1 MNTKRQRTWNP
12 ARATSLTGGVNSFSI
27 VRSDRQ
33 SKCFSKPPSAILLRS
48 DSRSVLASHS
58 TRVATTTM
66 RSNLFCARPI
76 SIPPTLAATFSFPR
90 PTTAPPVRP
99 ATSSSASDA
108 YYRLGQAYVRT
119 GDRDRAQQ
127 QFQVYQRL
135 REQHLADLDKQRAEI
150 RQFVYSAKDSPS
162 AKP

>member
-58 TRVATTTM
+58 TRVATT
-66 RSNLFCARPI
+66 RSEEH
-76 SIPPTLAATFSFPR
+76 
-90 PTTAPPVRP
+90 
-99 ATSSSASDA
+99 TSELQS
-108 YYRLGQAYVRT
+108 RLHLVC
-119 GDRDRAQQ
+119 
-127 QFQVYQRL
+127 RL
-135 REQHLADLDKQRAEI
+135 LLEKKKHTNSTPCHINPQN
-150 RQFVYSAKDSPS
+150 
-162 AKP
+162 